1 MRRRPGVHMSEVVT
15 LTLPVGR
22 QWVGVAELVLA
33 GLGARLELPYDRVDE
48 LQLAVGTVLG
58 DGVGQ
63 EVRLEA
69 TSREESV
76 DVRVG
81 PVAASVAQDEARR
94 RVLAALADE
103 LEVIPSENDAAWV
116 VLTFARGGAR

>member
-1 MRRRPGVHMSEVVT
+1 MRRVRMSDVVT
-15 LTLPVGR
+15 LTLPAGR

-48 LQLAVGTVLG
+48 LQLAVGTILG
-58 DGVGQ
+58 DEAGP

-69 TSREESV
+69 TSREEGV
-76 DVRVG
+76 DVKVG
-81 PVAASVAQDEARR
+81 PVTASVAQDAARQ